1 MNTILLHP
9 SDVLFFRDGR
19 PMNGA
24 SSGHGAAWPLPTV
37 INQAFHAALHRAEF
51 DGMHKHV
58 PDRSSSLRDFSETN
72 RESNGRLFGSLTTA
86 GPFPVCTNGD
96 ASTWFFPRPADADDT
111 GSPVLFPVKR
121 LGASSLPPP
130 LKYAMGSTQPPSK
143 ETPKNWW
150 SEEAWNAYLSSA
162 QRDELAARPFFK
174 SDADFADTEHAYG
187 IEIAPETGSVV
198 EGQFY
203 SAHYLRLR
211 PGWALG
217 VFSDAWDKDLNG
229 DLVEKLLNG
238 SGNQIITG
246 GQQRVCTASIQTR
259 QRPQLPM
266 GATITGTRV
275 KWVLLTPAIF
285 PEINDHKG
293 GWLPSWVDN
302 EGNVQ
307 LLDGPGKNAA
317 KRRKVAEGKP
327 IQATLVAAITG
338 KPVPVTGYAT
348 PSPHWNESE
357 RGGHKSTHLA
367 VPGGA
372 VYYFE
377 CVTIEAAWALAN
389 ALNWHGNDIT
399 PTSITNRRSTIMGE
413 KGFGLGV
420 CGNWDLPT
428 FSSPGSRS
436 RLSPDPALAGKI
448 LDDPTEPATEEEW
461 PKDCR

>member
-19 PMNGA
+19 PMGGS

-37 INQAFHAALHRAEF
+37 INHAFHAALHRAEF
-51 DGMHKHV
+51 ERVHKHV
-58 PDRSSSLRDFSETN
+58 PGRSSSERDFSETN
-72 RESNGRLFGSLTTA
+72 RESNGRFFGSLTTA
-86 GPFPVCTNGD
+86 GPFPVCTNG
-96 ASTWFFPRPADADDT
+96 AAHTWFFPRPADADD
-111 GSPVLFPVKR
+111 SRKPVLFPVKQQ
-121 LGASSLPPP
+121 GASSLPHP

-143 ETPKNWW
+143 ETPGNWW
-150 SEEAWNAYLSSA
+150 SEGAWNAYLGSA
-162 QRDELAARPFFK
+162 QRDDLAASPFFK
-174 SDADFADTEHAYG
+174 SDADFADIEPTYG

-198 EGQFY
+198 EGKFY
-203 SAHYLRLR
+203 SAHYLRLC

-217 VFSDAWDKDLNG
+217 VFSEAWDKDLKG

-246 GQQRVCTASIQTR
+246 GQQRVCTACTQIM
-259 QRPQLPM
+259 PQLPMPM

-317 KRRKVAEGKP
+317 KRRKVAEGKR

-348 PSPHWNESE
+348 PSPHWDESE

-367 VPGGA
+367 VPPGA

-377 CVTIEAAWALAN
+377 CNTPEAAKALAN
-389 ALNWHGNDIT
+389 ALNWHSNDIT
-399 PTSITNRRSTIMGE
+399 PTTITNSRSTLMGE

-420 CGNWDLPT
+420 CGNWQVKGRAND
-428 FSSPGSRS
+428 
-436 RLSPDPALAGKI
+436 AV
-448 LDDPTEPATEEEW
+448 
-461 PKDCR
+461 